1 MIALPLVE
9 RKSIYELT
17 VTVLRISFFEIIAE
31 KKKIK
36 QNQQLFIYGTLVN
49 KMLFKKSVIGDGYA
63 V

>member
-31 KKKIK
+31 KKIK